1 MTSTRIYLAS
11 DHRGVDLKAMFVNW
25 LKEHGYEPQDLGP
38 ITTDS
43 VNASDYAV
51 KLAKAM
57 REDPESRGV
66 LICGSGQAMCM
77 TANRYKDIRAA
88 LVQNTSVARLCREH
102 NDANVVVFGADMIGQ
117 GLALESLQTFLTT
130 DALKGSRY
138 EKRVQILAD
147 LGGL

>member
-1 MTSTRIYLAS
+1 
-11 DHRGVDLKAMFVNW
+11 MFVNW

-51 KLAKAM
+51 KVATSM
-57 REDPESRGV
+57 RQDPGSRGI

-77 TANRYKDIRAA
+77 TANRYKDVRAA
-88 LVQNTSVARLCREH
+88 LVGNTSIARLSREH
-102 NDANVVVFGADMIGQ
+102 NDANVIVFGADMIGP

-130 DALKGSRY
+130 DSLKGSRY
-138 EKRVQILAD
+138 EKRCQILAD
-147 LGGL
+147 LGGI